1 MRRANIGLYTDRMVL
16 SVQESVQ
23 EGSYCLLRRQ
33 VQEDF
38 LNEQGSLDVDKTVQ
52 AAEGLAQ
59 LAQQLFCSS
68 TTLWG
73 YGVLRYEEGCRQRLE
88 QRLPAGMQLRAACGG
103 RQARAAASV
112 LQVQSRQPITIGAH
126 SGDLSTQIFFPGQQ
140 ADAMEWYSVPL
151 GWRVLWERC
160 SKLVGART
168 EQENLC
174 QLAVQILRKG
184 AVGRPAGEERL
195 CVGGLDSLRRFALCV
210 SANKSS
216 RQEVTLDRELLFEL
230 GRLLRNPSLH
240 WLSALHAADE
250 VFPQRVFYQ
259 MVLLEALLE
268 QVGAKQAALYKVC
281 IEDEIARETDGVQEE
296 RKADSNRQLLG

>member
-16 SVQESVQ
+16 SVQESGQ

-73 YGVLRYEEGCRQRLE
+73 YGVLRYEAGSRKRLE
-88 QRLPAGMQLRAACGG
+88 QRLPTGVQLCAACSG
-103 RQARAAASV
+103 RQARAAARI
-112 LQVQSRQPITIGAH
+112 LQARSRQPITIGAH
-126 SGDLSTQIFFPGQQ
+126 SGDLSTQLFYPGQQ

-160 SKLVGART
+160 SKLVGDRT
-168 EQENLC
+168 EQESLR

-195 CVGGLDSLRRFALCV
+195 CIGGLDSLRRFALCV
-210 SANKSS
+210 SANASNL
-216 RQEVTLDRELLFEL
+216 QEVTLDREILFEL
-230 GRLLRNPSLH
+230 ERLLRNPSLH

>member
-1 MRRANIGLYTDRMVL
+1 M
-16 SVQESVQ
+16 
-23 EGSYCLLRRQ
+23 
-33 VQEDF
+33 
-38 LNEQGSLDVDKTVQ
+38 NEQGSLDVDKTVQ

-73 YGVLRYEEGCRQRLE
+73 YGVLRYEAGSRKRLE
-88 QRLPAGMQLRAACGG
+88 QRLPTGVQLCAACSG
-103 RQARAAASV
+103 RQARAAARI
-112 LQVQSRQPITIGAH
+112 LQARSRQPITIGAH
-126 SGDLSTQIFFPGQQ
+126 SGDLSTQLFYPGQQ
-140 ADAMEWYSVPL
+140 ADAMELYSVPL

-160 SKLVGART
+160 SKLVGDRT
-168 EQENLC
+168 EQESLR

-216 RQEVTLDRELLFEL
+216 RQELTLDRELLFEL
-230 GRLLRNPSLH
+230 GWLLRNPSLH

-259 MVLLEALLE
+259 MVLLEALME

-281 IEDEIARETDGVQEE
+281 IEDEIAQDTGSLQEK

>member
-59 LAQQLFCSS
+59 LAQQLFCSR

-88 QRLPAGMQLRAACGG
+88 QRLPAGMQLLAACGG

-140 ADAMEWYSVPL
+140 ADAMEWYRVPL
-151 GWRVLWERC
+151 GD
-160 SKLVGART
+160 RT

-230 GRLLRNPSLH
+230 ERLLRNPSLH

-268 QVGAKQAALYKVC
+268 QTGAKQAALYKVC

>member
-16 SVQESVQ
+16 SVQE
-23 EGSYCLLRRQ
+23 GSICLLRRQ

-38 LNEQGSLDVDKTVQ
+38 LDEQGRLDLSKTVQ

-112 LQVQSRQPITIGAH
+112 LQAQSRQSITIGAH
-126 SGDLSTQIFFPGQQ
+126 SGDLSTQLFYPGPQ
-140 ADAMEWYSVPL
+140 ADAIEWYSVPL
-151 GWRVLWERC
+151 GWRMLWERC
-160 SKLVGART
+160 SKLMGDRT
-168 EQENLC
+168 EQETLR
-174 QLAVQILRKG
+174 QMAVQILRQG
-184 AVGRPAGEERL
+184 AVGRPADQERL

-210 SANKSS
+210 SANDSS
-216 RQEVTLDRELLFEL
+216 RQEVSIDREILFEL
-230 GRLLRNPSLH
+230 ERLLRNPSLH
-240 WLSALHAADE
+240 WLSILRTADE

-259 MVLLEALLE
+259 MVLLEALME
-268 QVGAKQAALYKVC
+268 QTGAKQAALYKVC
-281 IEDEIARETDGVQEE
+281 IEDEIAQETAVLQEE